1 MVRPDGVFGFNVI
14 GPVSSNIGLG
24 VIARNVVRV
33 LAQRGYPVALLDIDP
48 GLGRGRHDLTYQRL
62 FVDAETDLPYGVNLH
77 IVSITELPDF
87 VINHPKLF
95 GPQTFNVGFFMWE
108 LPVLPRVWKRALEFF
123 DVLVAGSDFLRGTF
137 ENALSLI
144 PIISAIQPFEMPKDV
159 RADRVRF
166 EIPNDVVAFV
176 CVVDPMSDPERKNPF
191 GAIEAFLKAFRSN
204 EQVRLVV
211 KLNNASSN
219 GKDYRLVPKI
229 RENCR
234 VDSRIR
240 VVDEVLAYPDVLSL
254 YASCDVFIALH
265 RSEGIGLG
273 PLEAMALGKPV
284 IATAWSGN
292 MTYMDHCNS
301 CLVRYRLVPA
311 AGSIR
316 FYTRQFLGTETVWAD
331 PDIEHAAA
339 WMKRLAGDAQLRSTI
354 GRRAAES
361 VAAFMRSGEHAK
373 FTDEL
378 HEIWQNREFLP
389 RQPPYPERDLSGLR
403 EAAFEHTASMA
414 EIIARKGR
422 TILDRYL
429 LWRFR
434 RS

>member
-1 MVRPDGVFGFNVI
+1 MAKPDGVFGFNVI

-33 LAQRGYPVALLDIDP
+33 LAKRGYPVALLDIDP
-48 GLGRGRHDLTYQRL
+48 GWGRGGRDLTYQRL
-62 FVDAETDLPYGVNLH
+62 LVDAETDLPDGINLH
-77 IVSITELPDF
+77 VSSITELPEF

-95 GPQTFNVGFFMWE
+95 GPKTFNVGFFMWE
-108 LPVLPRVWKRALEFF
+108 LPVLPPVWKCALEFF
-123 DVLVAGSDFLRGTF
+123 DVLIAGSDFLRGTF

-144 PIISAIQPFEMPKDV
+144 PIISATQPFEVPKGV
-159 RADRVRF
+159 RSDRLRF
-166 EIPNDVVAFV
+166 EIPNDVVAFI
-176 CVVDPMSDPERKNPF
+176 CIVDPMSDPERKNPF
-191 GAIEAFLKAFRSN
+191 GAIDAFLKAFRSN
-204 EQVRLVV
+204 DQVRLVV
-211 KLNNASSN
+211 KLNNASPN
-219 GKDYRLVPKI
+219 GKDHRLIPKV
-229 RENCR
+229 RAHCQ
-234 VDSRIR
+234 VDPRIR
-240 VVDEVLAYPDVLSL
+240 VIDEVLNYRDVLSL

-284 IATAWSGN
+284 IATGWSGN

-301 CLVRYRLVPA
+301 CVVRYRLIPA

-316 FYTRQFLGTETVWAD
+316 FYTRQFLGEEAVWAD

-339 WMKRLAGDAQLRSTI
+339 WMKRLAGDAQLRAAI

-361 VAAFMRSGEHAK
+361 IAAFIADGECAR
-373 FTDEL
+373 FADEL
-378 HEIWQNREFLP
+378 HEIWQNRKLVP
-389 RQPPYPERDLSGLR
+389 SDRRYQERDLSELR
-403 EAAFEHTASMA
+403 EAAFEHTASRA

-422 TILDRYL
+422 RMLDRHL